1 MDGNKIEIKIKSL
14 MIGREK
20 RAINSYISVDIIRYI
35 SSTKHVLHYW
45 LSQAEDYIGL
55 KGSFDDHIGL
65 LMHGDDGGQKAAI
78 QPDPR
83 GLPSLPPNL
92 EARLPQLDQSLR
104 ITHAE
109 WLPVTK
115 TRYVVTILLEYLF
128 PHNNCSLIFHCFS
141 LYIYLFGK
149 KINLR
154 KLIISFDRFIRRKKN
169 IFASLRK
176 DQLLE
181 LLEWIEMC

>member
-115 TRYVVTILLEYLF
+115 TRYVVTILLEYLS
-128 PHNNCSLIFHCFS
+128 PIIIVRSSLIFHCFS

-169 IFASLRK
+169 IFAPLRK

-181 LLEWIEMC
+181 LLE